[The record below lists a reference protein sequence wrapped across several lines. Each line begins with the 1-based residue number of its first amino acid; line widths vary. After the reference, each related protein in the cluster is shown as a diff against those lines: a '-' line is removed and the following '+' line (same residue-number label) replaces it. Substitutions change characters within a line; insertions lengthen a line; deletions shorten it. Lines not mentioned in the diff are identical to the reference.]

1 MLELEHA
8 RELLCDFTL
17 TSAAEQ
23 LDTILEEAVQKEYT
37 TVAFLDRLLRVEAE
51 NRKIRNY
58 QMRMKLARLPT
69 IKTLEDFDYAFQPSI
84 NPKQIKEL
92 GTLAFVERA
101 ENILLLGPPG
111 VGKTHLAT
119 GFAVKALE
127 AGKTVYYTTLPRLVD
142 ELEKATTR
150 GTFPR
155 RCQYYTKYQ
164 LLLIDEVGYMQLNRH
179 QAEMFFQVICSRY
192 EKGSTILTSNKYFS
206 DWGELMSDFVIATA
220 ILDRLLHHAHV
231 INIKGESYR
240 LKDRLRAGIN
250 PVVTNTGQQNPGHSK
265 TGRMAEDTI

>member
-127 AGKTVYYTTLPRLVD
+127 AGKTVY
-142 ELEKATTR
+142 
-150 GTFPR
+150 
-155 RCQYYTKYQ
+155 
-164 LLLIDEVGYMQLNRH
+164 
-179 QAEMFFQVICSRY
+179 
-192 EKGSTILTSNKYFS
+192 
-206 DWGELMSDFVIATA
+206 
-220 ILDRLLHHAHV
+220 
-231 INIKGESYR
+231 
-240 LKDRLRAGIN
+240 
-250 PVVTNTGQQNPGHSK
+250 
-265 TGRMAEDTI
+265 